1 MDGFPDGRASQ
12 IPPPGQTS
20 RAPSLPHGH
29 AHPRPRAP
37 QAGLTPPEP
46 SGGQAYRGEG
56 LGLGFRGGGRGARRD
71 QRPSASLR
79 GPCPGAAQH
88 EQGCPGKLTG
98 VQRPGFRWVGHVGT
112 QHPHSPP
119 DMRRVWGRKCPRP
132 ARREGHPSPGMKA
145 CQPGWSTSRLL
156 GTRGLHTRLPHPAPS
171 GDPSLDSTGGMENL
185 FSLGGFWGWVTAG
198 REGKGLPVSVGM

>member
-1 MDGFPDGRASQ
+1 MLRNLYFTFYFLLFKGPNKWKVIHPGVWSPEEEAQAVWVNDCCHLTDQMDGFPDGRASQ

-46 SGGQAYRGEG
+46 SGGRAHRREG
-56 LGLGFRGGGRGARRD
+56 LGLGFRGERGARWD

-98 VQRPGFRWVGHVGT
+98 AQRPGFRRVGHMGT
-112 QHPHSPP
+112 QQPP
-119 DMRRVWGRKCPRP
+119 
-132 ARREGHPSPGMKA
+132 
-145 CQPGWSTSRLL
+145 
-156 GTRGLHTRLPHPAPS
+156 
-171 GDPSLDSTGGMENL
+171 
-185 FSLGGFWGWVTAG
+185 
-198 REGKGLPVSVGM
+198 